1 MFETFWLWNSGC
13 YTVASH
19 GESCQISIAKNVQ
32 KKKQIGKINLKKK
45 KWIEINERWRVVG
58 RCWGLLLL

>member
-45 KWIEINERWRVVG
+45 NE
-58 RCWGLLLL
+58 LK